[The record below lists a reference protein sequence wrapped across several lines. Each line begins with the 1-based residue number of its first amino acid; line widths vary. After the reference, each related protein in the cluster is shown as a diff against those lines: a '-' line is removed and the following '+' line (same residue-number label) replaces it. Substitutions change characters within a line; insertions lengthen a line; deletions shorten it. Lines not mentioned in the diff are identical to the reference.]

1 MRILLTNDDGILAPG
16 LLALHR
22 AIAELGEV
30 MVVAPETGQSAAG
43 HSITLTAPL
52 ICNRVKIREGFEGTS
67 VDGRPADCVKLALLK
82 LIDPP
87 PDLVISGMNA
97 GANVGINLLYSGT
110 VAAAVEGALF
120 GVPSIAVS
128 LEIDLQGES
137 SRESKQDKK
146 KTTAI
151 GQSGDYLDSARGA
164 NARVDFDGAAS
175 IAKRLIEQIIAAG
188 LRAGDLLNINIP
200 QLGEKRPKGSKVVPM
215 GTETVTDTYEQRTD
229 PRGRNYYWIGAD
241 YDHPGGTNDDVS
253 TLHDGFV
260 TVTPLHFDL
269 TRVTQLEHWRGV
281 VSE

>member
-22 AIAELGEV
+22 AISDLGEV
-30 MVVAPETGQSAAG
+30 MVVAPETGQSATG

-67 VDGRPADCVKLALLK
+67 VDGRPADCVKLALMK
-82 LIDPP
+82 LINPI

-128 LEIDLQGES
+128 LEIDLQGEPGGD
-137 SRESKQDKK
+137 SKKEKK

-151 GQSGDYLDSARGA
+151 GQSGDYLDNPHGTS
-164 NARVDFDGAAS
+164 ARVDFDGAAS
-175 IAKRLIEQIIAAG
+175 IAKHLIEQIIAAG

-200 QLGEKRPKGSKVVPM
+200 QLGNGRPKGSKVVPM
-215 GTETVTDTYEQRTD
+215 GTEAVTDTYEHRTD
-229 PRGRNYYWIGAD
+229 PRGRDYYWIGAD
-241 YDHPGGTNDDVS
+241 YDHPGGTNDDV
-253 TLHDGFV
+253 TALRDGFV
-260 TVTPLHFDL
+260 TITPLHFDL
-269 TRVTQLEHWRGV
+269 TRASQMEHWRGV
-281 VSE
+281 IGR